1 MNTFLEYIYWFKDL
15 NFSKKEFNEID
26 MMILSYF
33 AYLDLEKV
41 LPNNNEKSLSLCVNE
56 LSQYVKLNDNVKLV
70 FKDDSFED
78 FAKALADSKRFGTL
92 LISDF
97 IDAYDEN
104 KNLQFCAFS

>member
-56 LSQYVKLNDNVKLV
+56 L
-70 FKDDSFED
+70 
-78 FAKALADSKRFGTL
+78 
-92 LISDF
+92 
-97 IDAYDEN
+97 
-104 KNLQFCAFS
+104 